1 MGCLNLGRLKSGR
14 MIINSAASDHPIR
27 FPLHKEN
34 RMPRLTSGA
43 LSPRLSRRL
52 MLAAGAALLAVSLV
66 GAGGPATAQDGVVR
80 MVVPMAA
87 GGPADFVARTISE
100 KLREKLGASVII
112 ENKPGANGALGGMA
126 VASSPPD
133 GKTLL
138 FATSGLLTITP
149 TLEQKSPFNPATD
162 LTPITN
168 VVVNGTALVVR
179 ADHPANTIAELV
191 AISKKG
197 PKPVTLGSAG
207 FGNILHL
214 YVEVLKDATKT
225 DFLHVPYRGVAP
237 AMTDA
242 LGGVI
247 DGLFADL
254 PASLPQIKSGKMKAL
269 GMVGDTRSKAAPDIP
284 TIAEQGFPGV
294 TGASWFG
301 LFGPPKMDP
310 KVAHEVA
317 AKVAEVLR
325 DPEIVAKFEAVGAT
339 PTPTTPEEFAQRI
352 EQDRAH
358 WARVIKEHNIH
369 LEK

>member
-1 MGCLNLGRLKSGR
+1 
-14 MIINSAASDHPIR
+14 
-27 FPLHKEN
+27 
-34 RMPRLTSGA
+34 MPRLKPGHP
-43 LSPRLSRRL
+43 SPRLSRRL
-52 MLAAGAALLAVSLV
+52 TLAVGAAVLAL
-66 GAGGPATAQDGVVR
+66 GLMAAHGPATAQDGIVR

-126 VASSPPD
+126 VAAAPPD

-162 LTPITN
+162 LTPISN

-179 ADHPANTIAELV
+179 ADHPANNIAELV

-225 DFLHVPYRGVAP
+225 DIVHVPYRGVAP

-242 LGGVI
+242 LAGVI

-269 GMVGDTRSKAAPDIP
+269 GIVGETRSKAAPNIP
-284 TIAEQGFPGV
+284 TIAEQGYPGV

-310 KVAHEVA
+310 KLANEIA
-317 AKVAEVLR
+317 AKVAEVLH
-325 DPEIVAKFEAVGAT
+325 DPEIVAKFEALGSV
-339 PTPTTPEEFAQRI
+339 PSPTTPADSAKRI

>member
-1 MGCLNLGRLKSGR
+1 MGR
-14 MIINSAASDHPIR
+14 MMSFNPHE
-27 FPLHKEN
+27 EN
-34 RMPRLTSGA
+34 RMFRLTSGH
-43 LSPRLSRRL
+43 LSPRLPRRAI
-52 MLAAGAALLAVSLV
+52 LAAGAAVLAL
-66 GAGGPATAQDGVVR
+66 GLIGPRGPAAAQDGLVR

-126 VASSPPD
+126 VAAAPPD

-149 TLEQKSPFNPATD
+149 TLEQKSNFNPATD

-179 ADHPANTIAELV
+179 ADHPANNIAELV

-214 YVEVLKDATKT
+214 YVEVLKDATNT
-225 DFLHVPYRGVAP
+225 DILHVPYRGVAP

-242 LGGVI
+242 LAGVI

-269 GMVGDTRSKAAPDIP
+269 GMVGEARSKAAPNIP
-284 TIAEQGFPGV
+284 TIAEQGYPGV

-310 KVAHEVA
+310 KVASEVA

-339 PTPTTPEEFAQRI
+339 PTPTTPADFAKRI